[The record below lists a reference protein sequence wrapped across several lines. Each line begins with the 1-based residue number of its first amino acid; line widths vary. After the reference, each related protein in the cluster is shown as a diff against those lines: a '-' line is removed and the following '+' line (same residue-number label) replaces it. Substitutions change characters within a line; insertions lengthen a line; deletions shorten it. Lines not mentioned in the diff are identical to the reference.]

1 MPVAAA
7 NSETLSG
14 SHWTHIARLVPSFG
28 AAQVLQAITSFLIA
42 RFLLPS
48 EYGLWSL
55 FAVLL
60 FYCAQ
65 LHLGSINLMHKE
77 VPFFLTAKD
86 GEAAEQV
93 TNFAF
98 SLSTTN
104 CVLAALVI
112 SAAGLFWQPKGVS
125 LPQIILLALLVVS
138 QELFIFVNYWLRAY
152 RRFSGLSR
160 YLSLYACCNLVL
172 VASLAWWKHLTGVLL
187 GYVLTGGCVAAYFVL
202 RQNIHLGYRLVGP
215 CWKNLGNAFQ
225 LLLWTMMFVFL
236 TTVDRV
242 FISWRMGMFALGLFG
257 VSLLV
262 SSMVYN
268 TADAVLQV
276 VFPAASALAAGS
288 QSAGEIT
295 TLLLR
300 TSRTLSYGLA
310 AVLGLGF
317 LLLPALVPVILPRYA
332 AGIPAA
338 RIVCLGLAPLVL
350 GHLLSVGLVVM
361 GRVTQCLLLQGAV
374 LAAKLML
381 LLTLHHPQL
390 TEVAVISGLANVL
403 YLLAMLAIMA
413 PASVWVRLRS
423 LSSILAPWLLVAMIL
438 LVVSLPESNT
448 GGSGV
453 GVLLPSILYLLFS
466 VPSLWLVH
474 RFTRGALSV

>member
-138 QELFIFVNYWLRAY
+138 QELFIFVNYWLRAH

-215 CWKNLGNAFQ
+215 CWKSLGNAFQ

>member
-152 RRFSGLSR
+152 RRFLGLSR

-215 CWKNLGNAFQ
+215 CWKSLGNAFQ

>member
-1 MPVAAA
+1 MRIAAA
-7 NSETLSG
+7 NSETIPG
-14 SHWTHIARLVPSFG
+14 SHWAHIVRLVPSFG
-28 AAQVLQAITSFLIA
+28 AAQVLQAITGFLVA

-77 VPFFLTAKD
+77 VPFFLAAKD
-86 GEAAEQV
+86 GQAAEQV

-98 SLSTTN
+98 SLAATN
-104 CVLAALVI
+104 CVLAALLI
-112 SAAGLFWQPKGVS
+112 GASGLFRRPKGVS
-125 LPQIILLALLVVS
+125 LAQIILLALLVVS

-160 YLSLYACCNLVL
+160 YLSLYACCTLML

-187 GYVLTGGCVAAYFVL
+187 GYVLAGGCVAAYFIL
-202 RQNIHLGYRLVGP
+202 RQKIRLGYRLAGP
-215 CWKNLGNAFQ
+215 CWKSLGKAFQ

-236 TTVDRV
+236 TSMDRI

-262 SSMVYN
+262 SSLVYN

-276 VFPAASALAAGS
+276 VFPATSSLAAGS

-295 TLLLR
+295 NLLLR

-317 LLLPALVPVILPRYA
+317 LLLPALVPLILPRYA

-374 LAAKLML
+374 LMAKLML
-381 LLTLHHPQL
+381 LLTLRNPQL
-390 TEVAVISGLANVL
+390 TDVAFISSLANVL
-403 YLLAMLAIMA
+403 YLLGMLAIMA
-413 PASVWVRLRS
+413 PASVWARLRS
-423 LSSILAPWLLVAMIL
+423 LTSILAPWLLVAMIL
-438 LVVSLPESNT
+438 LVVSLPKNDA
-448 GGSGV
+448 GGSGA
-453 GVLLPSILYLLFS
+453 GALLPSILYLLFS

-474 RFTRGALSV
+474 RYTRGALSV